1 MLNSQIVLDHGRMDS
16 NSRMEQVA
24 NIPTLSEIIKEPVSS
39 RKRHRSLTG
48 PGSKLSSRQSLNFD
62 SDSNNNDEEEHQTSQ
77 MLTILRDVKRKSII
91 APSPLSPS
99 LSSSTY
105 KSPSRPRTP
114 GPASR
119 TMHKK
124 ASYGD
129 VLSSSTYN
137 KKPLG
142 VSKSGR
148 RLTVGGISTEK
159 MSRSQGRTVSCYHN
173 DNDLI
178 PNIQELDTDLV
189 GTARSS
195 RSEPKKK
202 AAKVVVTTGVIVKE
216 EKPDDGY
223 EPMAP
228 SYDAINDVEII
239 ASIHTCPT
247 CNKEF
252 DSRGKMKAHVSKA
265 HPDKH
270 PVKHYNCPH
279 CAWTSIYPGSLRAHM
294 VQSHKNKVGHSV
306 CSFCTK
312 KFTSS
317 ATWEKHI
324 SVCVKRTE
332 NKKDVQLNRQ
342 VPRKTFKSSPS
353 THTCLDCFKSFSSRQ
368 HLLKHKIGCKSNGPS
383 GPPFICKHCNAILTK
398 KKGWAQH
405 VRYNCSVLKE
415 KARKSL
421 MKDSENDNNLAQGK
435 PKEGGD
441 NDDTNNV
448 TDHGDLEDNRDE
460 HVSCKECRGKL
471 FTPKDFER
479 HHQQTGHTGDIIKL
493 PPNLSI

>member
-119 TMHKK
+119 TM
-124 ASYGD
+124 
-129 VLSSSTYN
+129 
-137 KKPLG
+137 
-142 VSKSGR
+142 R
-148 RLTVGGISTEK
+148 
-159 MSRSQGRTVSCYHN
+159 
-173 DNDLI
+173 
-178 PNIQELDTDLV
+178 
-189 GTARSS
+189 

-228 SYDAINDVEII
+228 SYDAINDVETI

-332 NKKDVQLNRQ
+332 NKKDVKLNMQ

-368 HLLKHKIGCKSNGPS
+368 HLLKHKILCKSNGPS